1 MLLRQID
8 TLIVDNYFFLLTLEN
23 RSFLTS
29 YPQVF
34 NLVIHNFQYLFYQ
47 ILKFMLPNVNKVTF
61 YDIKT
66 Q

>member
-34 NLVIHNFQYLFYQ
+34 NQVIHNFQYLFYQ

>member
-8 TLIVDNYFFLLTLEN
+8 TFIVDNYFFLLTLEN
-23 RSFLTS
+23 RSFLIP
-29 YPQVF
+29 YPHVF
-34 NLVIHNFQYLFYQ
+34 NLVIHNFQRHFNH

>member
-23 RSFLTS
+23 RSFHTS

>member
-23 RSFLTS
+23 RSFLIS

>member
-34 NLVIHNFQYLFYQ
+34 NLVIHNYQYLFYQ

>member
-23 RSFLTS
+23 RSFLIS

-34 NLVIHNFQYLFYQ
+34 NLVIHNFQCLFNQ